1 MSDVRLHRVVQWRD
15 ADVARPRAVHRA
27 APAVV
32 IAAASLPKPRAACGL
47 LAAVVQ
53 QGLARTEQ
61 LRVAL
66 DAVPKARHRRAM
78 RAALDDIGQGSQSL
92 SEIDFFRLCRTHG
105 LPLPTRQAVRVDPA
119 GRRRYL
125 DVEWRLPDGRVVAVE
140 VDGALHLTA
149 RQWVDDQL
157 RQNEV
162 VLGGTL
168 VLRFPSVVVR
178 EEPWLVVTQLRRALL
193 C

>member
-1 MSDVRLHRVVQWRD
+1 
-15 ADVARPRAVHRA
+15 
-27 APAVV
+27 VV
-32 IAAASLPKPRAACGL
+32 IAAASLPKPRSACGL

-53 QGLARTEQ
+53 QGLARAEE
-61 LRVAL
+61 LRAAV
-66 DAVPKARHRRAM
+66 DAVPNARHRRAM
-78 RAALDDIGQGSQSL
+78 RAALDDIAQGSQSL
-92 SEIDFFRLCRTHG
+92 SEIDFVRLCRRHG
-105 LPLPTRQAVRVDPA
+105 LPLPTRQAVRVDA
-119 GRRRYL
+119 TGRRRYL

-140 VDGALHLTA
+140 VDGALHLNA

-162 VLGGTL
+162 VLGGTV

-178 EEPWLVVTQLRRALL
+178 EEPWLVVAQLRRALL